1 MYQLESSASLGSV
14 GTGSTGS
21 SGDKGDSEG
30 GETNSQ
36 DGGSTNISPLTSPS
50 TSMSRASA
58 VPVSTPENR
67 ALAQQSSVKAS
78 SSSPRIG
85 SRQTSHRSKQSGSP
99 LSTRE
104 IPSTAASEKAATAVP
119 ITASATS
126 ITATATTDTAAT
138 TAATVD
144 IAAIESDLNDTPRE
158 MIADQGLEGEEL
170 KREQDQKRDDRTAST
185 SPGSSSSQQQQRQQ
199 QQQHPQLYPQYPAPF
214 PPPHQNSSH
223 MSSHQP
229 PYPQASHRSTPTP
242 PYYPTRQTSGHS
254 KPFTGQQGQGPGIHG
269 VMTLPPGAVPGHQ
282 GYGVPPS
289 YYGPNVNTV
298 PQPPGSR
305 RPVVYPGQAPISS
318 GSHPLSLP
326 GGVRPGQ
333 QYHTASGFKQPYVNQ
348 GFPPD
353 YQHQG
358 YFVPPDGWRPAPST
372 ALQKKPKE
380 LDKAMWVGNVLSD
393 TTMAELQA
401 IFEAEPTEA
410 EGDIQHDIPE
420 SIFILSKSNCA
431 FVNYSSHEAV
441 DRAVLRFHDREFK
454 NTRLVCRPRKDPAS
468 DPYSNKM
475 TSPSRYQQQQHH
487 HGQLPYMPDAMG
499 YYGNDNSLMPQRMDG
514 GELDHHQHVLSEAQ
528 SRMERMR
535 LEGSSPFDSS
545 SSCGD
550 GSALG
555 QPQRKSKG
563 SSKKSRSTSSLGY
576 VESRYFILKSLNE
589 EDLKLSV
596 QYGVWATQDHL
607 VPILNEAF
615 ANTKNVY
622 LVFSANKSG
631 EFFGCARMMDSISTE
646 NEAALLST
654 DKKDE
659 IWKPDV
665 EIPLS
670 PEMKAK
676 MLEEIEQ
683 AAKEGKTITNEEAEV
698 IARASTTTKSWG
710 IRFPVRWIHVHKV
723 PFSKTTHMLN
733 PLYENREVKVSKDGT
748 EVDPTVGEQ
757 LLNLFK
763 KSGQSHRG
771 RSSVRENDSRS
782 NSEAGGSRRSSVAG
796 DSSSLA
802 PPQSQRSTSSRRSS
816 IMSTRST
823 GSGGDRRAS
832 LDPSR
837 TQGPGYKTM
846 QSPLHA
852 QRSQFGG
859 GDGNQPQYRAS
870 SRHNTY
876 GPHNNHG
883 ANTSQGPYS
892 PDQYPDQQRPG
903 WNPKPNYR
911 SAGAG
916 EYGQAPMGG
925 APIQGGFYHQDHNS
939 NHRKSGP
946 GGAGGKYGSPFH
958 SPPPHSGYEP
968 HQPYHSPHGPRRQQ
982 QQHYPGSYRS
992 NIPSPGTD
1000 PSGNAGYGKHEASG
1014 TSPSNGSPNQQGAA
1028 AVQDQ
1033 INHPSGGGSR
1043 IPHPSQT
1050 HPAGAHVMPSNQLG
1064 GPPVPPHPNMY
1075 AGQGPPGGYP
1085 APFPPP
1091 GYPMVPPYM
1100 GYPYM
1105 PGPAPFMHGA
1115 IAWHPGQGPP
1125 IPASMVPGA
1134 GMVPGHPTSMPP
1146 IHGTSVGGGEGHV
1159 MEGLIPLI
1167 GYDGVAY
1174 AYIPAEEYHQSMY
1187 GYGYMPLDPH
1197 ASEELDA
1204 ETEAEQGQSLNSDG
1218 EITKEGE
1225 ERENGAVYEAEA
1237 EVNFGAERSDHS
1249 AGEHQR
1255 SSDADSVKLP
1265 EAITTTGA
1273 VEDGSKGEKT
1283 GKGECEASAVAKE
1296 N

>member
-1 MYQLESSASLGSV
+1 
-14 GTGSTGS
+14 
-21 SGDKGDSEG
+21 
-30 GETNSQ
+30 
-36 DGGSTNISPLTSPS
+36 
-50 TSMSRASA
+50 
-58 VPVSTPENR
+58 
-67 ALAQQSSVKAS
+67 
-78 SSSPRIG
+78 
-85 SRQTSHRSKQSGSP
+85 
-99 LSTRE
+99 
-104 IPSTAASEKAATAVP
+104 
-119 ITASATS
+119 
-126 ITATATTDTAAT
+126 
-138 TAATVD
+138 
-144 IAAIESDLNDTPRE
+144 
-158 MIADQGLEGEEL
+158 
-170 KREQDQKRDDRTAST
+170 
-185 SPGSSSSQQQQRQQ
+185 
-199 QQQHPQLYPQYPAPF
+199 
-214 PPPHQNSSH
+214 
-223 MSSHQP
+223 
-229 PYPQASHRSTPTP
+229 
-242 PYYPTRQTSGHS
+242 
-254 KPFTGQQGQGPGIHG
+254 
-269 VMTLPPGAVPGHQ
+269 
-282 GYGVPPS
+282 
-289 YYGPNVNTV
+289 
-298 PQPPGSR
+298 
-305 RPVVYPGQAPISS
+305 
-318 GSHPLSLP
+318 
-326 GGVRPGQ
+326 
-333 QYHTASGFKQPYVNQ
+333 
-348 GFPPD
+348 
-353 YQHQG
+353 
-358 YFVPPDGWRPAPST
+358 
-372 ALQKKPKE
+372 
-380 LDKAMWVGNVLSD
+380 
-393 TTMAELQA
+393 
-401 IFEAEPTEA
+401 
-410 EGDIQHDIPE
+410 
-420 SIFILSKSNCA
+420 
-431 FVNYSSHEAV
+431 
-441 DRAVLRFHDREFK
+441 
-454 NTRLVCRPRKDPAS
+454 
-468 DPYSNKM
+468 
-475 TSPSRYQQQQHH
+475 
-487 HGQLPYMPDAMG
+487 
-499 YYGNDNSLMPQRMDG
+499 
-514 GELDHHQHVLSEAQ
+514 
-528 SRMERMR
+528 
-535 LEGSSPFDSS
+535 
-545 SSCGD
+545 
-550 GSALG
+550 
-555 QPQRKSKG
+555 
-563 SSKKSRSTSSLGY
+563 
-576 VESRYFILKSLNE
+576 
-589 EDLKLSV
+589 
-596 QYGVWATQDHL
+596 
-607 VPILNEAF
+607 
-615 ANTKNVY
+615 
-622 LVFSANKSG
+622 
-631 EFFGCARMMDSISTE
+631 MDSISTE

-1064 GPPVPPHPNMY
+1064 GPPVPPHPN
-1075 AGQGPPGGYP
+1075 
-1085 APFPPP
+1085 
-1091 GYPMVPPYM
+1091 
-1100 GYPYM
+1100 
-1105 PGPAPFMHGA
+1105 
-1115 IAWHPGQGPP
+1115 I
-1125 IPASMVPGA
+1125 MVPGA